1 MPSIPPSRGL
11 RATVDKSEVLRNQH
25 LFREVNQRIAE
36 ITAGQQAGG
45 AEFLCE
51 CGRDDCH
58 ATLALDLSEYNYLR
72 DQDGFFLVAPGHLV
86 EGVDRLVDTR
96 DGYELVV
103 ADSVTG

>member
-1 MPSIPPSRGL
+1 L
-11 RATVDKSEVLRNQH
+11 RATVNKTEVLRNQR

-36 ITAGQQAGG
+36 ITAGQQEGA

-58 ATLALDLSEYNYLR
+58 ETLALDLSEYTDLR

-86 EGVDRLVDTR
+86 ESVDRLVEVR
-96 DGYELVV
+96 EGFELVV
-103 ADSVTG
+103 ADA